1 MKRHWFRYA
10 SASKVADRHIGA
22 SASICTPEPF
32 DFITKGEITTE
43 AQNSIDDLF
52 YGWGSATVEK
62 VAYRG
67 GVAHVRGSFQCEIKA
82 EQKSLAD
89 ILDIK
94 DLKSQMPKRNWQVT
108 SPTSYYGAYAMVA
121 LTVSMSSE
129 GLVLKCFASDPNKVV
144 KDDTYVVIT
153 RRQLDGLS
161 TTKVIGHYEN
171 PIPTLKK
178 MDISFRDSFR
188 AFREK

>member
-1 MKRHWFRYA
+1 
-10 SASKVADRHIGA
+10 
-22 SASICTPEPF
+22 
-32 DFITKGEITTE
+32 
-43 AQNSIDDLF
+43 
-52 YGWGSATVEK
+52 
-62 VAYRG
+62 
-67 GVAHVRGSFQCEIKA
+67 
-82 EQKSLAD
+82 
-89 ILDIK
+89 
-94 DLKSQMPKRNWQVT
+94 MPKRNWQVT